1 MDFQYLLKLAASY
14 DARRKK
20 QYWQLLK
27 RLYGGTDRAVKHLR
41 ETRDPNIYHGT
52 RAENIPK
59 IMSEGLK
66 KGPFREF
73 GEGVFFGSKD
83 IAELYGDD
91 RLVSKK
97 YNSRLRVVGLDTDN
111 KEAVKEYLARN
122 PDAEISRGA
131 LIRLK
136 RPSELKGTKIKY
148 PDVSKAMVF
157 DVSNERPLHRVA
169 PRLTET
175 MIAPAGYKTPA
186 HSPGRLRRKIEN
198 ELSKL
203 PYEKIL
209 ELEENFY
216 KSKKID
222 PKELDRLLS
231 WSRKSPDQGQRLA
244 RMLAEDAITPKNPKK
259 LNKLKYYGERSGKR
273 VFDRMNYE
281 FPRHEFFYK
290 QESIGPEL
298 LTGSAL
304 DAVKKHKAVPENAVV
319 RLSPK
324 EPKLI
329 AQSIQKHKGLSRNA
343 KIGLGAGL
351 SAAAIGTGIAL
362 HKRRR
367 KQRERLQKVAYLKEL
382 EQW

>member
-1 MDFQYLLKLAASY
+1 MDFQYFLKLAASP

-27 RLYGGTDRAVKHLR
+27 RLYGGSDRAVERLR

-59 IMSEGLK
+59 IKSEGLK
-66 KGPFREF
+66 RGPFREY

-83 IAELYGDD
+83 IAGLYGDD
-91 RLVSKK
+91 RLVNKK
-97 YNSRLRVVGLDTDN
+97 YKLRLHVAGLDTDN
-111 KEAVKEYLARN
+111 KEAVKEYLART
-122 PDAEISRGA
+122 PDAGISRGA
-131 LIRLK
+131 RIRLK

-157 DVSNERPLHRVA
+157 DVSNERPLHHVA
-169 PRLTET
+169 AGLTER

-186 HSPGRLRRKIEN
+186 HSAGRLRSKIED

-222 PKELDRLLS
+222 PKELDRRLS
-231 WSRKSPDQGQRLA
+231 QSRKSPDQGQRLA
-244 RMLAEDAITPKNPKK
+244 RILSEDAITPKNPKK

-273 VFDRMNYE
+273 VFDRMNYD

-304 DAVKKHKAVPENAVV
+304 GAVKKHKAVPENAVV
-319 RLSPK
+319 RPSPK

-329 AQSIQKHKGLSRNA
+329 TQSIQKHKGLSRNA
-343 KIGLGAGL
+343 KIGIGIGLGAA
-351 SAAAIGTGIAL
+351 SIGARIAL
-362 HKRRR
+362 HRRR
-367 KQRERLQKVAYLKEL
+367 KKQKRSL
-382 EQW
+382 